1 MTGCLAKEVKKMSKL
16 LTPKDVAEILQVSYD
31 SALAFLKYSGV
42 DALQIGRQYRVTEE
56 KLWAFLNKKGSIV
69 VDLNEPLR

>member
-1 MTGCLAKEVKKMSKL
+1 MSKL

-31 SALAFLKYSGV
+31 SALAFIKYSGL
-42 DALQIGRQYRVTEE
+42 DFLQIGRQYRVSED
-56 KLWAFLNKKGSIV
+56 KLRAFLAKKGSTI